1 MPLGNIVSFDT
12 GTFDGTVTYD
22 FLVKSIKLGGHEK
35 SFNYVID
42 LEYKPEKL
50 YVVLNIKRR
59 RDVEPKWRL
68 WLNEFS
74 LTKEF
79 RPNIEIDT
87 GTLKLSSI
95 IYDITP
101 LAKIGKNEFSVS
113 YKGLQEISLESI
125 GYIAFYKA
133 EQFITNYNLMSGVLA
148 LRPLEH
154 ATFQCNGECYLIVNN
169 DKEGKL
175 IVDNYEISGDEPEE
189 IKFNKTGEIE
199 VKSVSQNSKSLG
211 YVYAFYSLKYKV
223 PKIDVDIDYSLEG
236 DSLTVKAVS
245 NSEITLDKVII
256 NVLLNGISINYR
268 VFENIKP
275 NSVIEYPVKLNGF
288 KKGILNIRVVS
299 IKAGYRKIFDK
310 TLQIK

>member
-22 FLVKSIKLGGHEK
+22 FLVKSIKLSGHEK

-154 ATFQCNGECYLIVNN
+154 ATFQCNGECYFIVNN

-245 NSEITLDKVII
+245 NSEINLDKVII